1 MRGPPGLM
9 LFPFSTICCLL
20 LMNPEEDEVRRE
32 LRGWQ
37 QLLRGTQ
44 RRQRPAPGLPM
55 PGCRAPC
62 SGGHLRIN
70 RAICKEGPIC
80 RYGLH

>member
-1 MRGPPGLM
+1 M
-9 LFPFSTICCLL
+9 
-20 LMNPEEDEVRRE
+20 RRE

-37 QLLRGTQ
+37 QLLRSTQ

-55 PGCRAPC
+55 PRCRAPC

-80 RYGLH
+80 HYDLQSSSAVRAEVRAQAG